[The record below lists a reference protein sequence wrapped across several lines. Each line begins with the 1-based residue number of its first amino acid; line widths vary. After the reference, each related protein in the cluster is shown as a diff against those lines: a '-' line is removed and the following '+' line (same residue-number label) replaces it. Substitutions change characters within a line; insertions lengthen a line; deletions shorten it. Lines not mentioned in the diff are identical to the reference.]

1 MTQVP
6 TLNFILKKSK
16 PLKDGTVPIYLRVPL
31 NGTRTELST
40 KINVNPKDWDE
51 RSGRIKG
58 RGPIVIRNNKT
69 LNDLTV
75 QVYDGIEEIIK
86 QKFSVDSK
94 NLKLALKGDLVQKTL
109 LISTY
114 ELYLE
119 HLKKRIGIDFTDSN
133 GRMKKLIGL
142 IQLFQ
147 SKILC

>member
-16 PLKDGTVPIYLRVPL
+16 PLKDGTVPIYLRVTL

-51 RSGRIKG
+51 RPGRIKG
-58 RGPIVIRNNKT
+58 RGPIVIRNNKA

-86 QKFSVDSK
+86 HKLSVDSK
-94 NLKLALKGDLVQKTL
+94 NLKLALKGELEKKTL

-114 ELYLE
+114 ELFLE
-119 HLKKRIGIDFTDSN
+119 FLRTRIGFDYSH
-133 GRMKKLIGL
+133 
-142 IQLFQ
+142 
-147 SKILC
+147 